1 MKDSMS
7 IFAFLK
13 SMVVLPVALHAEPL
27 TTAMLKAL
35 KLKRILF
42 GLPLLIV
49 STNIVFNLATSG
61 VRHTALE
68 TMTLGLSLVAWAFG
82 LVILLKGC
90 IDSDL
95 QPITQKM
102 CTPLL
107 AACSV
112 HPSIEAYRFKVSQQ
126 HRTFVKG
133 EYDVLMAEAERLSPE
148 RAAQAAAEAAACREL
163 HGIA

>member
-133 EYDVLMAEAERLSPE
+133 EYYFLVTEAERLSPE
-148 RAAQAAAEAAACREL
+148 RAAEDAAEAAACKAL